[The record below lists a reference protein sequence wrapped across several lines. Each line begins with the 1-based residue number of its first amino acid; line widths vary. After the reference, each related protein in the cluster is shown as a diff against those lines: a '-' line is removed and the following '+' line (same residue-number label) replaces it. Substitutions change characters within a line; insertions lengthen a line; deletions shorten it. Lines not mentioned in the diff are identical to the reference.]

1 MNIVSTLNLW
11 LSRLYKT
18 AAILLVL
25 LAVII
30 SACRL
35 LLPHIHHYK
44 LHVQDYIN
52 SKSQANITIGTLSMK
67 WQQSGPVLLLD
78 EVVILDSENAT
89 VSVKQ
94 LELQVDFWQTLSQ
107 QKLISKDLILS
118 GVKVDLSEALWRSNS
133 LADGQAVTDNQYA
146 GKDINADIDALS
158 YLFLNRIKR
167 FSVRDSLITI
177 RKESAVSSVNISQMQ
192 WLNTAQRH
200 QAQGSVVFNGVS
212 SNNLRVNVDLLGDSL
227 TSLTGN
233 VFLQANHI
241 DITPWLGNL
250 LVANNNETA
259 TDINFSAWL
268 SLENSYAERL
278 QVNFTQSSL
287 NWLLAEKPQQLTLQA
302 GQLLLMKDELT
313 HDFTVFS
320 SPLVWQLNDQA
331 PIEFTSQFSQD
342 NNDYTFYLSNIELAM
357 LSPLSPLFIMEQAT
371 RNKLAAL
378 QLTGNVEEFFIR
390 KQQDKLQV
398 LADITKL
405 SSRYSNGIPGIE
417 NVSGNLSYVDQHLVL
432 DFQAEQGELDFDNLF
447 VAAFPYQKISAGVI
461 ATFNEN
467 DWLLAINDLELNSEV
482 IDISAELGMSVPA
495 SGDAHLSLLANI
507 SNADASLV
515 GRYLPLPLMSDNL
528 VDYLNSALISGRVDD
543 AQVLINGPLR
553 RFPFTDG
560 SGIFVV
566 DAELSEAEFKF
577 AEHWPSITDF
587 FANLNFTNNSMLI
600 TGRSGSLTGID
611 VTGVTAAIADL
622 GSQAVLDVDAK
633 INTTKTDYIAALMNQ
648 SSLQASVGSVLKQLN
663 LKGEVS
669 GDFQLNLPLQGDAQA
684 LATGNINFAGN
695 QARLKTPEMHFS
707 DIFGQLSFSNNKITT
722 QNLQLVWQELPLQLF
737 VQGGNKKDYYDT
749 NIELTGQWQESE
761 WLNHIPDKLKAYT
774 QGNLDWQGEVS
785 LYHHHKGGFSYQA
798 QFDSDLNSTQ
808 FNLPA
813 PYAKSI
819 DQVKPLVVEIDG
831 QMTQSNVRVSL
842 ADELQFSGVL
852 THDKTVFTRANL
864 MLGQGKMALPSDG
877 FHITTNLAN
886 ADFASWQSLISDII
900 VSASPSKVDALNKN
914 DLTSEHGLFPKPKR
928 IRGSVDQLA
937 IGEQRL
943 NNLSFNLLDKQDW
956 WRLEI
961 NAKETR
967 GQIKIYPDWL
977 EQGVDVNAEFL
988 NIQLVNK
995 KEPLAEKTIEPKIGI
1010 NINNNTSEREQ
1021 ELTNNTESKV
1031 PHKNATK
1038 IKTEVSNNHIFA
1050 NIPPITFH
1058 CDSCIID
1065 NLNLGEV
1072 DAKIE
1077 RVDQETIVL
1086 SDFLAKRGKS
1096 LLTLSGQWRH
1106 NQQES
1111 ESSLIAD
1118 LFIEDIET
1126 ELLALDYDS
1135 IIKDSGAN
1143 INLDLNW
1150 QGGFHN
1156 FDIEQLNGNVS
1167 GRLDDGYLADINDK
1181 ARVFSVLSL
1190 QSLLRKLTLDFRDIF
1205 SDGMFYSSIQGDY
1218 QLQQGVVTTNNT
1230 EMKGTAGDLFMKGHT
1245 NLISGD
1251 LHYDL
1256 SYKPNLTSSLP
1267 VLAWIASS
1275 ANPVFFAAGVAI
1287 DQVIKSQVVSEFLF
1301 ELSGTIADPIFEEVE
1316 RKSKNISVDSP
1327 KSPQS
1332 VDEGQVSGQK
1342 SSILLKGEVA
1352 NG

>member
-1 MNIVSTLNLW
+1 MNIVSILNLW

-44 LHVQDYIN
+44 LHVQNYIN
-52 SKSQANITIGTLSMK
+52 AKSQANITIGTLSMK
-67 WQQSGPVLLLD
+67 WQKSGPVLLLD
-78 EVVILDSENAT
+78 DVIILNSENAS

-118 GVKVDLSEALWRSNS
+118 GVEVDLSEALWRSNS
-133 LADGQAVTDNQYA
+133 FIDSQEANTSH
-146 GKDINADIDALS
+146 DINADIEAVS

-167 FSVRDSLITI
+167 FSVRDSLITV
-177 RKESAVSSVNISQMQ
+177 RKETAVSSVNISQMQ
-192 WLNTAQRH
+192 WLNTEQRH

-212 SNNLRVNVDLLGDSL
+212 SNNLQVNIDVLGDSL

-241 DITPWLGNL
+241 DIAPWLGNV

-268 SLENSYAERL
+268 SLENSHAERL
-278 QVNFTQSSL
+278 QVNFAQSSL
-287 NWLLAEKPQQLTLQA
+287 NWLLANNQQQLTLQS

-320 SPLVWQLNDQA
+320 SPLVWQLNDQT

-342 NNDYTFYLSNIELAM
+342 NNEYTFYVSNIDLSM
-357 LSPLSPLFIMEQAT
+357 LSPLSPLFVMKQAT
-371 RNKLAAL
+371 RKKLAAA
-378 QLTGNVEEFFIR
+378 QLIGNVEELFIR
-390 KQQDKLQV
+390 KQQDELQV
-398 LADITKL
+398 LAEVTQL
-405 SSRYSNGIPGIE
+405 SSRHSNGIPGIE
-417 NVSGNLSYVDQHLVL
+417 NVSGKLSYVDQYLAI
-432 DFQAEQGELDFDNLF
+432 DFQAEQGQLDFDNLF
-447 VAAFPYQKISAGVI
+447 VAAFPYQKISAGVT

-467 DWLLAINDLELNSEV
+467 DWLLAINDLEFNSEV
-482 IDISAELGMSVPA
+482 IDISAELGVSMPA
-495 SGDAHLSLLANI
+495 EGQAQLSLLANI
-507 SNADASLV
+507 ANADASLV

-528 VDYLNSALISGRVDD
+528 VNYLNRAFISGRVED
-543 AQVLINGPLR
+543 AQVLINGPMR
-553 RFPFTDG
+553 QFPFTDG

-577 AEHWPSITDF
+577 AEDWSSITDF

-600 TGRSGSLTGID
+600 TGRSGSLTGLD

-622 GSQAVLDVDAK
+622 GSQAILNVDAN
-633 INTTKTDYIAALMNQ
+633 INTTKTEYIAALMDQ
-648 SSLQASVGSVLKQLN
+648 SSLQTSVGGVLAQLN

-669 GDFQLNLPLQGDAQA
+669 GDFQLHLPLQGDAQA

-695 QARLKTPEMHFS
+695 QAQLKTPEMHFS
-707 DIFGQLSFSNNKITT
+707 DIFGQLSFSNANITT
-722 QNLQLVWQELPLQLF
+722 QNLQLVWQDLPLQLS
-737 VQGGNKKDYYDT
+737 VTGGNKEDYYDT
-749 NIELTGQWQESE
+749 SIELKGQWQESD

-785 LYHHHKGGFSYQA
+785 LYHHHQGGFSYQA
-798 QFDSDLNSTQ
+798 EFSSDLNSTQ
-808 FNLPA
+808 FDLPA
-813 PYAKSI
+813 PYSKSI
-819 DQVKPLVVEIDG
+819 DQLKPLLVEVDG
-831 QMTQSNVRVSL
+831 QIAQSNVRVSL
-842 ADELQFSGVL
+842 ADELQFSGIL
-852 THDKTVFTRANL
+852 THDKAVFTRANL

-886 ADFASWQSLISDII
+886 ADFARWQSVISDII
-900 VSASPSKVDALNKN
+900 ASASPTRVDALNKG
-914 DLTSEHGLFPKPKR
+914 DWTSEHRLFPKPKR
-928 IRGSVDQLA
+928 IRGSVDQLT
-937 IGEQRL
+937 IGDQQL

-977 EQGVDVNAEFL
+977 EQGIDVNAEFL
-988 NIQLVNK
+988 NIQLTNEK
-995 KEPLAEKTIEPKIGI
+995 PLADKKIEPQVGM
-1010 NINNNTSEREQ
+1010 NIHNNKPEGEPALANNVESKLPNNNSTHIE
-1021 ELTNNTESKV
+1021 
-1031 PHKNATK
+1031 
-1038 IKTEVSNNHIFA
+1038 TEVSNNSIFA
-1050 NIPPITFH
+1050 NIPPVTFH

-1065 NLNLGEV
+1065 NLSLGEV

-1077 RVDQETIVL
+1077 RLDQETIAL
-1086 SDFLAKRGKS
+1086 NDFTARRGKS
-1096 LLTLSGQWRH
+1096 ILALSGQWRH
-1106 NQQES
+1106 NLQES
-1111 ESSLIAD
+1111 QSSLIAD

-1126 ELLALDYDS
+1126 ELLALGYDS

-1167 GRLDDGYLADINDK
+1167 ARLDDGYLADINDK

-1190 QSLLRKLTLDFRDIF
+1190 QSLVRKLTLDFRDIF

-1218 QLQQGVVTTNNT
+1218 QLQQGIVTTNNT
-1230 EMKGTAGDLFMKGHT
+1230 EMKGTAGDLFMQGHT

-1316 RKSKNISVDSP
+1316 RKSKNISIDNP
-1327 KSPQS
+1327 KSPQP
-1332 VDEGQVSGQK
+1332 VDQGQVSGQK
-1342 SSILLKGEVA
+1342 SSFLPKGEVV